1 MQSLEM
7 TLAQLLGLHHQQSAE
22 ASAALL
28 LAQVQAWIAAGVPAA
43 GPATQSRG
51 TGTIPNAATFVNVAH
66 GLVPPPTAA
75 VACPTTDPGS
85 GGIWV
90 GAIGAVNITV
100 SRNGTTGALA
110 FYWRAEV

>member
-7 TLAQLLGLHHQQSAE
+7 TLVQLLGLHRQQSAE

-28 LAQVQAWIAAGVPAA
+28 LAQVQAWIDAGLPAA

-51 TGTIPNAATFVNVAH
+51 IGTIPNAATSVNVAH
-66 GLVPPPTAA
+66 GLVPAPAAA

-90 GAIGAVNITV
+90 SAIGAANLTI
-100 SRNGTTGALA
+100 SRNGTTGALN

>member
-1 MQSLEM
+1 MQSIEL
-7 TLAQLLGLHHQQSAE
+7 TLAQLAGLHRQQSAE

-28 LAQVQAWIAAGVPAA
+28 LAQVQAWIAAGLPAV

-51 TGTIPNAATFVNVAH
+51 TGTIPNAATSVNVAH
-66 GLVPPPTAA
+66 GLGALPTAA

-90 GAIGAVNITV
+90 SAVGAVNLTV
-100 SRNGTTGALA
+100 TRNGTTGALV
-110 FYWRAEV
+110 FYWMAGI